1 MRTIKCCSVVFG
13 VCLTLRLLVI
23 NVSLSSPPRSTNST
37 AYNYCDITTS
47 HGSAASCWYH
57 LAVAALTA
65 QDEARYMAQNRDFS
79 LHRLHSMPISKSRS
93 TRIFVSDAVGVRAM
107 SNIQWWNSLYNR
119 RNYLLKQNDHDC
131 CTTVCKA
138 YTCSQVLSS
147 LIQRNA
153 VRLQVSR
160 FRLLWPKHSVDSD
173 EMFPQSTMSVDKV
186 GCVVQR

>member
-1 MRTIKCCSVVFG
+1 
-13 VCLTLRLLVI
+13 
-23 NVSLSSPPRSTNST
+23 
-37 AYNYCDITTS
+37 
-47 HGSAASCWYH
+47 
-57 LAVAALTA
+57 LTA

-93 TRIFVSDAVGVRAM
+93 TRIFVSDAVGVCDM
-107 SNIQWWNSLYNR
+107 SNSQWWNSLYNR

-160 FRLLWPKHSVDSD
+160 FRHMGLSIQLTATRCFHSRRCLWTRLVAWYSGRTLVFDRRS
-173 EMFPQSTMSVDKV
+173 FPVMRSTYSWWMTT
-186 GCVVQR
+186 